1 MKKVMMKTVLASL
14 VVSSITVLTG
24 CVTSPDMEAA
34 KQPLGSIVS
43 VVNVPGVKK
52 DALYSSSKIWVAKAF
67 TDSNS
72 VIQYADKEEGSIVGK
87 GNVKYP
93 CDGFNDCLA
102 NEDVR
107 YKFTMKIDTKDD
119 KARITFDDIHIYRPA
134 HVTSGIAFPAIDS
147 PNMTVGGQT
156 KAKKAL
162 NDIVEQYKRE
172 IVTESSSAA
181 KDW

>member
-52 DALYSSSKIWVAKAF
+52 DALYSSSKIWVAKVF

-87 GNVKYP
+87 GNVK
-93 CDGFNDCLA
+93 
-102 NEDVR
+102 
-107 YKFTMKIDTKDD
+107 
-119 KARITFDDIHIYRPA
+119 
-134 HVTSGIAFPAIDS
+134 
-147 PNMTVGGQT
+147 
-156 KAKKAL
+156 
-162 NDIVEQYKRE
+162 
-172 IVTESSSAA
+172 
-181 KDW
+181 

>member
-67 TDSNS
+67 TDSNN

-119 KARITFDDIHIYRPA
+119 KARITFD
-134 HVTSGIAFPAIDS
+134 VTSGIAFPAIDS

>member
-1 MKKVMMKTVLASL
+1 FSLAENTDDLFVGKSLLHGDVLMWLMKTL
-14 VVSSITVLTG
+14 LTSRCINQRG
-24 CVTSPDMEAA
+24 A
-34 KQPLGSIVS
+34 GH
-43 VVNVPGVKK
+43 
-52 DALYSSSKIWVAKAF
+52 SSKIWVAKAF

-147 PNMTVGGQT
+147 PNMTVGGQA

>member
-1 MKKVMMKTVLASL
+1 MNKVMMKTVLASL

-87 GNVKYP
+87 GMLN
-93 CDGFNDCLA
+93 
-102 NEDVR
+102 
-107 YKFTMKIDTKDD
+107 T
-119 KARITFDDIHIYRPA
+119 
-134 HVTSGIAFPAIDS
+134 HVTVLMIVWLMKMF
-147 PNMTVGGQT
+147 
-156 KAKKAL
+156 
-162 NDIVEQYKRE
+162 DIN
-172 IVTESSSAA
+172 SL
-181 KDW
+181 

>member
-1 MKKVMMKTVLASL
+1 MNKVMMKAILASL
-14 VVSSITVLTG
+14 IVSSITVLTG

-52 DALYSSSKIWVAKAF
+52 DALYSSSQIWVAKAF

-107 YKFTMKIDTKDD
+107 YKFTMKIDTKND

-134 HVTSGIAFPAIDS
+134 HVASGIAFPAIDS
-147 PNMTVGGQT
+147 PNMTVGGQA

>member
-1 MKKVMMKTVLASL
+1 MNKVMMKTVLASL

-93 CDGFNDCLA
+93 CDGLMI
-102 NEDVR
+102 VWL
-107 YKFTMKIDTKDD
+107 MKM
-119 KARITFDDIHIYRPA
+119 FDIN
-134 HVTSGIAFPAIDS
+134 S
-147 PNMTVGGQT
+147 
-156 KAKKAL
+156 L
-162 NDIVEQYKRE
+162 
-172 IVTESSSAA
+172 
-181 KDW
+181 